1 MQKINPTYFTYFLS
15 ERDEQG
21 VVLISP
27 LISTETIHGNDLE
40 RLEEFVTIIRDQIDL
55 TEVKGIIFKNP
66 LIGQAINYDILLQQA
81 SDENSFKLRLKS
93 LLSNFKELNQQK
105 KPIVG
110 LMDSDCMS
118 LQLSTQLWA
127 HCRIALEQIKIGFP
141 EVNYGLF
148 PGFGATIQITEIL
161 DAQDALPLVLQAK
174 IITAQKAKEI
184 GLIDLISSNIDHA
197 IFQAKTWILEHVHE
211 QARKPTPP
219 WDGAQW
225 DNLTVPIK
233 KRNLGIKPNIDNCM
247 AVIYQKHNLPKQEA
261 LRIEIAYFI
270 QTLRD
275 PITCSIIRTQYFGIN
290 EATKATGPLANSS
303 YELKRMA
310 ILGAGMMGS
319 GIAFEAARS
328 GIDVILKD
336 VTLQQAEQ
344 GKKYAEKVSAKW
356 VELGK
361 MNEEK
366 RQALLSRISP
376 TDQTKD
382 FGEVDLIIEA
392 VFEDKNLKAA
402 VSTETLPFLNNNG
415 FFASNTTSL
424 PISELALVSPKP
436 ENFIGMHFFSPVDRM
451 ALVEIIRGK
460 QTSEQT
466 LSKALKVV
474 RQLGKIPIVVHD
486 GPAFFTSR
494 IFFNYLL
501 EAVTMLLEGIPAS
514 LIDEQARNAGFAVGP
529 LAVLDE
535 ISLSLML
542 HVYDQLPHL
551 HPSQRRCYDYL
562 KKLVDS
568 GRNGRKSNRGFYDY
582 EIASGKKTIWQDSN
596 LPTLTTLPET
606 INIQDRLL
614 HVMALDSYRCLIE
627 GILDRPIDG
636 DIGATLGIGYPI
648 HTGGVFGHIDQVGL
662 QKFVKDCQRFERLGE
677 QWMIPTSLHQ
687 LAAENFTFYLGL
699 QSNWPIQKQNL

>member
-1 MQKINPTYFTYFLS
+1 MDKINPIYFTYFLS

-40 RLEEFVTIIRDQIDL
+40 RLEEFVTIIHDQIEQ
-55 TEVKGIIFKNP
+55 TEVRGIIFKNP

-81 SDENSFKLRLKS
+81 LDENSFKLRLKS
-93 LLSNFKELNQQK
+93 LLSNFNDLNQQK

-148 PGFGATIQITEIL
+148 PGFGATIQITEL
-161 DAQDALPLVLQAK
+161 LHAQDALPLLLQAK
-174 IITAQKAKEI
+174 IIKAPQAKEI
-184 GLIDLISSNIDHA
+184 GLINLIASNIDDA
-197 IFQAKTWILEHVHE
+197 IFQAKTWILEHVDK
-211 QARKPTPP
+211 QAQKPTLQ
-219 WDGAQW
+219 WNEEQW

-247 AVIYQKHNLPKQEA
+247 AFIYQKHNLSKQEA

-290 EATKATGPLANSS
+290 EATKATDPLVHTPF
-303 YELKRMA
+303 ELQRMA

-501 EAVTMLLEGIPAS
+501 EAVSMLLEGIPAS
-514 LIDEQARNAGFAVGP
+514 LIDEQAINAGFAVGP

-562 KKLVDS
+562 KKLVDN

-596 LPTLTTLPET
+596 LPTLATLPET

>member
-1 MQKINPTYFTYFLS
+1 MDKINPTYSTYFQS
-15 ERDEQG
+15 EKDEQG

-27 LISTETIHGNDLE
+27 LLSTETIYGDPLE
-40 RLEEFVTIIRDQIDL
+40 RLEEFVTIIRDQIDQ
-55 TEVKGIIFKNP
+55 TEIKGIIFKNP
-66 LIGQAINYDILLQQA
+66 LIGQGIDYDILLQQA
-81 SDENSFKLRLKS
+81 SGENSFEERLKS
-93 LLSNFKELNQQK
+93 LLSNFNDLNQHK

-110 LMDSDCMS
+110 LMDNDCMS

-127 HCRIALEQIKIGFP
+127 HFRVALEQIKLGFP
-141 EVNYGLF
+141 ESNYGLF

-161 DAQDALPLVLQAK
+161 HAQDAFPLLLQAK
-174 IITAQKAKEI
+174 IITAPQAKEI
-184 GLIDLISSNIDHA
+184 GLIDLISSNIDDA
-197 IFQAKTWILEHVHE
+197 IFQAKTWILDHVDK
-211 QARKPTPP
+211 QVLKLPP
-219 WDGAQW
+219 QWNEAQW
-225 DNLTVPIK
+225 DNLVVAIK
-233 KRNLGIKPNIDNCM
+233 KRNTGIKPNIDNCI
-247 AVIYQKHNLPKQEA
+247 AVIYKKNNLSKQEA
-261 LRIEIAYFI
+261 IRIEIAHFVL
-270 QTLRD
+270 TLRN
-275 PITCSIIRTQYFGIN
+275 PITYSIIRTQYFGIN
-290 EATKATGPLANSS
+290 EAINTKGPLTHSS

-328 GIDVILKD
+328 GIDVLLKD
-336 VTLQQAEQ
+336 VTMQQAEQ
-344 GKKYAEKVSAKW
+344 GKNYAEKVSSKW

-366 RQALLSRISP
+366 RQALLSRIFP

-382 FGEVDLIIEA
+382 FGDVDLIIEA
-392 VFEDKNLKAA
+392 VFEDKDLKAA

-415 FFASNTTSL
+415 FFASNTTSI

-436 ENFIGMHFFSPVDRM
+436 ENYIGMHFFSPVDRM

-474 RQLGKIPIVVHD
+474 RKMGKIPIVVHD

-514 LIDEQARNAGFAVGP
+514 LIDEQARHAGFAVGP

-542 HVYDQLPHL
+542 HVYDQLPDL
-551 HPSQRRCYDYL
+551 HPSQRRCYNYL

-582 EIASGKKTIWQDSN
+582 DIESGKKTIWQDSN
-596 LPTLTTLPET
+596 LPNLTILLET
-606 INIQDRLL
+606 AYIQERLL

-662 QKFVKDCQRFERLGE
+662 QNFVRDCQRFAQLGE
-677 QWMIPTSLHQ
+677 QWTIPTSLHQ
-687 LAAENFTFYLGL
+687 LAEENYTFYLGL
-699 QSNWPIQKQNL
+699 QSNWPIQN